1 MILVRSF
8 VFNIAF
14 YVWTVL
20 LVLLWLPA
28 LAMDR
33 RYTVRGME
41 IWAEG
46 NLLMLRLV
54 CGIGYEVRGRENL
67 PQGAC
72 LVASKHQ
79 SAWDTFVYH
88 VLLRDPSIILKHE
101 LMMLPGYGQYAA
113 KVGMIPIDRDGGAKA
128 LKGMLH
134 AARAVAEA
142 GRPILI
148 FPEGHRA
155 PPDQGLA
162 YQPGVAALY
171 KDLKVP
177 VVPVA
182 LNSGLHWGRRKFSRQ
197 PGTVVVEFLPAIA
210 PGLDR
215 KVFMA
220 QLEQAIET
228 RTKALVEEGR
238 RALG

>member
-1 MILVRSF
+1 L
-8 VFNIAF
+8 
-14 YVWTVL
+14 
-20 LVLLWLPA
+20 
-28 LAMDR
+28 
-33 RYTVRGME
+33 
-41 IWAEG
+41 
-46 NLLMLRLV
+46 
-54 CGIGYEVRGRENL
+54 RGRENL

-101 LMMLPGYGQYAA
+101 LMRLPGYGQYAA
-113 KVGMIPIDRDGGAKA
+113 KVGMIPVDRDGGAKA

-134 AARAVAEA
+134 AARAIAEA

-155 PPDQGLA
+155 PPDSGLP
-162 YQPGVAALY
+162 YQPGIAALY

-182 LNSGLHWGRRKFSRQ
+182 LNSGLHWGRRKFTR
-197 PGTVVVEFLPAIA
+197 PAGTIIVEFQPPIP

-215 KVFMA
+215 KEFMA
-220 QLEQAIET
+220 RLEQTIET
-228 RTKALVEEGR
+228 RTNALVEEGR
-238 RALG
+238 RALGVGA